1 MYSFTPDITQ
11 RVLLD
16 DIRGFVAVHLSEPSN
31 ESKYYES
38 FDRKKWE
45 RSGLLKL
52 PGLAI
57 PEAFGGRG
65 LGALDT
71 LIALEALG
79 HTSRDNGF
87 NFAISAHL
95 LACVVPLW
103 LYGSDDLK
111 KAYLPR
117 LSNGQLIA
125 ANAMSEPNA
134 GSDAFKMQTTAILG
148 SQGYEINGTK
158 SFVSNGPVADTL
170 LLYAATDPGRG
181 FMGGISAFWLDR
193 TLHDFSSGP
202 ELEKAGLKSS
212 ALSSLYFTQT
222 KVDPSFLVGQAG
234 RGAHIFNRSME
245 WERVCLGGCHMGN
258 LQRLVEKSVGLVR
271 QQYSNGLARE
281 SRQAVSHE
289 LAEIQSRLEATRLLA
304 YATAWKMDQGKSVG
318 REAAMVKF
326 QISELYKMSTLRIS
340 AIFQS
345 AGIFDPDVEQSQM
358 DALSSTI
365 YSGTSEMQKTIIA
378 QSMGL

>member
-1 MYSFTPDITQ
+1 MYSFSPDITQ

-16 DIRGFVAVHLSEPSN
+16 DIRGFVSVHLADNSN
-31 ESKYYES
+31 ESKIYTS
-38 FDRKKWE
+38 FDRSKWLK
-45 RSGLLKL
+45 SGAILL

-57 PEAFGGRG
+57 PEAYGGRG

-71 LIALEALG
+71 LLALEALG
-79 HTSRDNGF
+79 YSSRDNGF

-103 LYGSDDLK
+103 LYGSADLK
-111 KAYLPR
+111 ERYLPG
-117 LSNGQLIA
+117 LSNGTLIA
-125 ANAMSEPNA
+125 ANAMSEPGA
-134 GSDAFKMQTTAILG
+134 GSDAFQMQTTALPG
-148 SQGYEINGTK
+148 VKGYDINGSK

-193 TLHDFSSGP
+193 KIHNYTSGP

-212 ALSSLYFTQT
+212 ALSSLYFNQVS
-222 KVDPSFLVGQAG
+222 VDFSFLVGQAG

-245 WERVCLGGCHMGN
+245 WERVCLGGCHLGN
-258 LQRLVEKSVGLVR
+258 LQRLIEKSVNLVR
-271 QQYSNGLARE
+271 QQYSTGLARE
-281 SRQAVSHE
+281 SRQVVSHA
-289 LAEIQSRLEATRLLA
+289 LAEIQARLDATRLLA

-318 REAAMVKF
+318 REAAMVKL
-326 QISELYKMSTLRIS
+326 QISELYKNATLRIS
-340 AIFQS
+340 SIFQS
-345 AGIFDPDVEQSQM
+345 AGIWDADVEQSQM

-365 YSGTSEMQKTIIA
+365 YSGTTEMQKTIIS